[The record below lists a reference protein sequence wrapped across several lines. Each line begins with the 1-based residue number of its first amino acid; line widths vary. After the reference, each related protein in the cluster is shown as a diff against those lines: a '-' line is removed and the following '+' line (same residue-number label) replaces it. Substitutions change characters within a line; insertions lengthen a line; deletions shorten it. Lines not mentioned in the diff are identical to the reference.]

1 MTLKTLKKHGSFVR
15 NLKKRRC
22 KSFWVVNNKPPKLCG
37 VHTRACFLEER
48 PCFKSESDAIRF
60 AAQHRIVRVVPT
72 PSRPLG
78 PQQAFDGQDVADRT
92 DRGEDVKIGSLTQ
105 FKNLALLTILEPALF
120 KHVLAEER
128 ATIKIEKT
136 RTADLEILMVES
148 GLEDDRK
155 EARNLFVK
163 KWKPEMVAAPPC
175 PCELIETR
183 MTCMVIGCHRYI
195 NFAQV
200 PMDMKNPSALRI

>member
-1 MTLKTLKKHGSFVR
+1 M
-15 NLKKRRC
+15 
-22 KSFWVVNNKPPKLCG
+22 VNNTPPKLYSA
-37 VHTRACFLEER
+37 HARACFLQER
-48 PCFKSESDAIRF
+48 PCFTSESDAIRF
-60 AAQHRIVRVVPT
+60 AAQHCIVRVVPT
-72 PSRPLG
+72 LSRPLQ

-92 DRGEDVKIGSLTQ
+92 DRGEYVKIGSLARV
-105 FKNLALLTILEPALF
+105 KNLALLKILEPTLF
-120 KHVLAEER
+120 KHALAEER

-155 EARNLFVK
+155 EARSLFVK

-175 PCELIETR
+175 PCKLIETR

-195 NFAQV
+195 YFAQV
-200 PMDMKNPSALRI
+200 PWIWKNRVRCVSVPLHQSNCVERWPCD